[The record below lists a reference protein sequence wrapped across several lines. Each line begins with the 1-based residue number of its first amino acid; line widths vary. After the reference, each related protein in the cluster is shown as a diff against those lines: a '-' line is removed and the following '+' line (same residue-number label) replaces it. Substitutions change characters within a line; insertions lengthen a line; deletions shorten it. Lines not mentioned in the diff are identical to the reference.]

1 VQRVRRKPDV
11 SETAAA
17 DGDEVFV
24 PSYEIVAGVTKLNGD
39 TSWRAELAIPRANN
53 WSAARA
59 GTINIRGPSR
69 MDKKDA
75 ESDGEKMVDAAKE
88 GGMHAARVMQ
98 RKLNGEAIYDSKR
111 GGD

>member
-1 VQRVRRKPDV
+1 
-11 SETAAA
+11 
-17 DGDEVFV
+17 
-24 PSYEIVAGVTKLNGD
+24 
-39 TSWRAELAIPRANN
+39 
-53 WSAARA
+53 
-59 GTINIRGPSR
+59 

-75 ESDGEKMVDAAKE
+75 ESDGDKMVDAAKE